1 MKTRILYFALAAA
14 ALFSLGACNQK
25 EDGPSGDLVP
35 LKIDASIGGYA
46 TKALDTSFE
55 EGDLIGLFASAPLN
69 LVNEKLTWSG
79 GALVP
84 GQTLYWPL
92 GSQDA
97 ADFRAYYPYSQE
109 LKALEGKIPFQVELD
124 QSQYAN
130 YTASDLM
137 FAAARASAKDEK
149 VNLVFDHKLSK
160 IAVKVENNTGEAIR
174 EVLFAVQATTAV
186 VDAANGEVSEA
197 VASENVDVM
206 HAYVSGDS
214 FYAIVPPQKTPVQV
228 AISTVG
234 GKTFTFEA
242 KEVEFLSGKQSRGTV
257 TLNSVPE
264 GDKVEFSLAI
274 VPWDEGGNIRFTD
287 SEIGERSGYD
297 VYLINT
303 RERIH
308 MTETNPGEFF
318 YNFPNYNGEQF
329 YVLNES
335 NNYIYGCTLKM
346 PQDVGEW
353 PCVNG
358 GYFQLDGYTGDLN
371 IWFYPD
377 EGILK
382 YDPVYPEWKELG
394 ECEIVRGMF
403 SNYYGF
409 IPEVTKAK
417 VSEDARHPGM
427 YIVYNPFEEKGVQNE
442 YIDFYNEIV
451 IDARDPEKVYM
462 QPVQWLYDH
471 NAGKSFT
478 LFSDVVENG
487 EDGEPY
493 GENNYGTLKDGVIRL
508 GYLTARYDDGSETVF
523 NADKAF
529 QLVLPGYKRE
539 PVLGF
544 KKEFIGSSV
553 DASGIINANYIIM
566 PYADITSLRYAVYAG
581 RLSHQEANGEIK
593 DIFAAGGGTPL
604 DFTPGEAFELSI
616 PLAKP
621 GAYTLYLYAES
632 DRLPS
637 YKSFSWGCDL
647 IVPEGYEQPSPDL
660 TVSAAAPHAVF
671 PESVATVHV
680 DFTTGDYVYIK
691 AVPKKMAEEAG
702 LTEDDYYYYAT
713 NSNTDLK
720 SGQRS
725 FFSGRTGTDF
735 AILGLEPQTEYLVI
749 VAARDYFDREEWA
762 STTVTTGAEPTE
774 WEDAGMV
781 TLVDSTFMT
790 TGYVAEVP
798 LKKISSTGRYRAV
811 QPYAKFW
818 DDKYP
823 ELAQTDPDNFANTYI
838 GYSTDF
844 DFYFVEDKGISYIYY
859 NLYRTGRCYPGY
871 VNFEDETGFLDF
883 FHYDIAEKHPS
894 THAYVRNN
902 VAVSNGVYNLAPYV
916 KLHNTTSFYNWL
928 EMRDGLTLIMPD
940 TYASAPAKISNCVEK
955 LEEGPLGGSI
965 IADRKVTPFKRTP
978 LKTGK
983 ATVKTLK

>member
-1 MKTRILYFALAAA
+1 MKTRILYFAMAAA
-14 ALFSLGACNQK
+14 TLFSLGACNQK
-25 EDGPSGDLVP
+25 EDGPSGDRVP
-35 LKIDASIGGYA
+35 LKISASIGGYD

-79 GALVP
+79 GSLVP

-92 GSQDA
+92 GSEET
-97 ADFRAYYPYSQE
+97 ADFRAYYPYNQE
-109 LKALEGKIPFQVELD
+109 LKALEGKIPFQVKLD

-174 EVLFAVQATTAV
+174 EVLFAVQSTTAV

-197 VASENVDVM
+197 VVSENVDVM

-234 GKTFTFEA
+234 GKTFIFEA
-242 KEVEFLSGKQSRGTV
+242 KEVELLSGKQSRGTL
-257 TLNSVPE
+257 TLNAAPV
-264 GDKVEFSLAI
+264 GDKVEFSFEI
-274 VPWDEGGNIRFTD
+274 VPWEEGGNIRFTD
-287 SEIGERSGYD
+287 AVVGERSGYD

-353 PCVNG
+353 PCVNNG
-358 GYFQLDGYTGDLN
+358 FFQLDGYTGDLN

-427 YIVYNPFEEKGVQNE
+427 YIVYSPFEEKGVQNE

-451 IDARDPEKVYM
+451 IDARNPEKVYM
-462 QPVQWLYDH
+462 QPVQWLYDL

-544 KKEFIGSSV
+544 SYIFNGLREEGNTLYADFILKPYPDIQSVRYSFFSGKPTSEEIMGDILQEFVGGAGEPVPGIEMGKETSFSIAITQSGRYTAFFYAEAPDGDGKYLRYQYNYFVADVPGSTFPSASISLT
-553 DASGIINANYIIM
+553 DAAPSALFPDKAAAVHLDF
-566 PYADITSLRYAVYAG
+566 PYASNLRVRAV
-581 RLSHQEANGEIK
+581 S
-593 DIFAAGGGTPL
+593 
-604 DFTPGEAFELSI
+604 
-616 PLAKP
+616 
-621 GAYTLYLYAES
+621 
-632 DRLPS
+632 
-637 YKSFSWGCDL
+637 
-647 IVPEGYEQPSPDL
+647 V
-660 TVSAAAPHAVF
+660 AAAQ
-671 PESVATVHV
+671 ES
-680 DFTTGDYVYIK
+680 
-691 AVPKKMAEEAG
+691 G
-702 LTEDDYYYYAT
+702 LTEDDYYSFAMDGSFAPGFMSYVGDNSGADLAVTGLSPDTDYLIIAAGDDVKGISSWTSAT
-713 NSNTDLK
+713 IHTAAEPSWSDFGEGTWAHYGWL
-720 SGQRS
+720 
-725 FFSGRTGTDF
+725 TGGYSSPVL
-735 AILGLEPQTEYLVI
+735 IQK
-749 VAARDYFDREEWA
+749 A
-762 STTVTTGAEPTE
+762 SGAE
-774 WEDAGMV
+774 
-781 TLVDSTFMT
+781 
-790 TGYVAEVP
+790 
-798 LKKISSTGRYRAV
+798 RYRAV
-811 QPYAKFW
+811 QPYAAYW
-818 DDKYP
+818 DSSESKENY
-823 ELAQTDPDNFANTYI
+823 A
-838 GYSTDF
+838 GYSDDF
-844 DFYFVEDKGISYIYY
+844 EFTFVEHAGNSYIYY
-859 NLYRTGRCYPGY
+859 LPCRIGF
-871 VNFEDETGFLDF
+871 VEEDLVGDGVEAVIELN
-883 FHYDIAEKHPS
+883 HSNIASKTPS
-894 THAYVRNN
+894 FYSLISYNKAI
-902 VAVSNGVYNLAPYV
+902 SEGVYNIAPYGRIV
-916 KLHNTTSFYNWL
+916 GTQYYYNWMTAQ
-928 EMRDGLTLIMPD
+928 EMIVLAMPGYN
-940 TYASAPAKISNCVEK
+940 YASAGVPALKIHKPEAAETAPVIGEHK
-955 LEEGPLGGSI
+955 LQ
-965 IADRKVTPFKRTP
+965 PFKRLP
-978 LKTGK
+978 VKMGK
-983 ATVKTLK
+983 PIVKPVNN

>member
-25 EDGPSGDLVP
+25 EDGPSGDRVP
-35 LKIDASIGGYA
+35 LKISASIGGYA

-55 EGDLIGLFASAPLN
+55 EGDVVGLFASAPLD

-79 GALVP
+79 NALVP

-92 GSQDA
+92 GSEET
-97 ADFRAYYPYSQE
+97 ADFRAYYPYNQE
-109 LKALEGKIPFQVELD
+109 LKALEGQIPFQVKLD

-174 EVLFAVQATTAV
+174 EVLFAVQFTTAL
-186 VDAANGEVSEA
+186 VDAANGVVAEA
-197 VASENVDVM
+197 VASENIDVM

-228 AISTVG
+228 AITTVG

-264 GDKVEFSLAI
+264 GDKVEFSLEI
-274 VPWDEGGNIRFTD
+274 YPWEEGGNIRFTD

-346 PQDVGEW
+346 PQDIGEW

-358 GYFQLDGYTGDLN
+358 GNFQLNGYTGDLN

-382 YDPVYPEWKELG
+382 YDPVYPDWKSIG
-394 ECEIVRGMF
+394 EGEIVSGMF
-403 SNYYGF
+403 SAYYGF
-409 IPEVTKAK
+409 MPEVAKAK
-417 VSEDARHPGM
+417 IYEDVRHPGM
-427 YIVYNPFEEKGVQNE
+427 YTVYSPFVECGVQNE
-442 YIDFYNEIV
+442 YIDFYSEIV
-451 IDARDPEKVYM
+451 IDARNPEKVYM
-462 QPVQWLYDH
+462 KPVQWLYDLK
-471 NAGKSFT
+471 AGRSFT

-493 GENNYGTLKDGVIRL
+493 TINNYGYIKDGIIRL

-539 PVLGF
+539 PVFGLLVENVYPYNGNDGIVYEHF
-544 KKEFIGSSV
+544 TITPYPDVENIKYSVYRGKLTSIEAEALADEVKQSGTPIEFIPGEVFEFGVPMDQTGVYTVFFYADSPNLAPGYWRYEYRYFSVTVDGFYTSEIGIASLKQHDWFPEKAASLHV
-553 DASGIINANYIIM
+553 DAPDAYSINVRAIS
-566 PYADITSLRYAVYAG
+566 T
-581 RLSHQEANGEIK
+581 
-593 DIFAAGGGTPL
+593 
-604 DFTPGEAFELSI
+604 
-616 PLAKP
+616 
-621 GAYTLYLYAES
+621 
-632 DRLPS
+632 
-637 YKSFSWGCDL
+637 
-647 IVPEGYEQPSPDL
+647 
-660 TVSAAAPHAVF
+660 AAA
-671 PESVATVHV
+671 ENLST
-680 DFTTGDYVYIK
+680 
-691 AVPKKMAEEAG
+691 
-702 LTEDDYYYYAT
+702 DDYYSYAKAAEI
-713 NSNTDLK
+713 K
-720 SGQRS
+720 SGS
-725 FFSGRTGTDF
+725 YDMFSGHSGQDLVLT
-735 AILGLEPQTEYLVI
+735 GLEPETEYLVI
-749 VAARDYFDREEWA
+749 VAADNAITGGQMVSSAKF
-762 STTVTTGAEPTE
+762 TTAKAPETWDTVGTGT
-774 WEDAGMV
+774 W
-781 TLVDSTFMT
+781 VDNSFMT
-790 TGYVAEVP
+790 GGYRNNVTI
-798 LKKISSTGRYRAV
+798 LKEPGKERYRAV
-811 QPYAKFW
+811 QPYADFW
-818 DDKYP
+818 ETLDP
-823 ELAQTDPDNFANTYI
+823 SSALADTYI

-844 DFYFVEDKGISYIYY
+844 DFYFVEDADKTYIFYAPWR
-859 NLYRTGRCYPGY
+859 NGRKE
-871 VNFEDETGFLDF
+871 VNMAVEGTETAYLDF
-883 FHYDIAEKHPS
+883 FFYELGVKNPS
-894 THAYVRNN
+894 RNRFTKNN
-902 VAVSNGVYNLAPYV
+902 VAAAEGVYNIAPYV
-916 KLHNTTSFYNWL
+916 RLHDTNSFYAWY
-928 EMRDGLTLIMPD
+928 DFTDLIVLAMPGYSYED
-940 TYASAPAKISNCVEK
+940 ALKPAAAPKPRNYVEIPADMPAPVIGEHK
-955 LEEGPLGGSI
+955 LQ
-965 IADRKVTPFKRTP
+965 PFKRLP
-978 LKTGK
+978 IKLGK
-983 ATVKTLK
+983 PIVKPVNN